1 MTYRFK
7 CAQCGAICN
16 EGEYLTAPNPF
27 DETDTITGC
36 PTCKCVDVLVTA
48 CDEPGCTRE
57 ASNGWPSEK
66 GYRHTCYEHSEWSRK

>member
-7 CAQCGAICN
+7 CVQCGSICN

-27 DETDTITGC
+27 DTTDTITGC
-36 PTCKCVDVLVTA
+36 PTCKGVDSLVTA

-57 ASNGWPSEK
+57 ATSGWAGTA
-66 GYRHTCYEHSEWSRK
+66 GYRHTCGEHYKNEK